1 MPKIDVAAVPVR
13 EGLGVCAAAREN
25 DSDPSHGDFA
35 VKGLFKCP

>member
-25 DSDPSHGDFA
+25 DSDPFSAARITLEDH
-35 VKGLFKCP
+35 P